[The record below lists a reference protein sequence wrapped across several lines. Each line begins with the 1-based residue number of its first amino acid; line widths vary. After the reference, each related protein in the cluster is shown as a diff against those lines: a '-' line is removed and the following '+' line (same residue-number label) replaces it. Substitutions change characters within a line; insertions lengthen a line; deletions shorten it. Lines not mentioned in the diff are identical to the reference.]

1 MRQKLITLDPY
12 AFELAQRKKNFSS
25 WVRKQLHLEGNGE
38 SVDQLI
44 AHIEEL
50 TEQSDAWYQ
59 KYAALRKEV
68 GYDGVKE

>member
-1 MRQKLITLDPY
+1 MRQKMITLDPY
-12 AFELAQRKKNFSS
+12 AFELAQRKDNFSS

-38 SVDQLI
+38 AVEQLN
-44 AHIEEL
+44 ARIEEL

-68 GYDGVKE
+68 GVKE